1 MLDPTTIAQ
10 LRTLALR
17 AGRARARSWLEAEIG
32 SEAEGS
38 VCVGLRDYAPGDDLR
53 HVDWRW
59 CARRDELL
67 TKVYA
72 VNLSA
77 AAWVV
82 LDASRSMAGAKF
94 ALARRLAMA
103 LAYVGAAGQQTVRLA
118 IQAGHEPREWPPLAR
133 HGQVASLG
141 SLAALQP
148 DGARFELPSLAAA
161 LAADPQRRGPVVIIS
176 DFYGGQ
182 SLDAPL
188 ERLLAAGY
196 RPRVVQVYDAGDR
209 ECRWLGDVELIDV
222 ETGIG
227 RPAVVTERVAA
238 AYRAAFARFM
248 ASVAASCR
256 LRGVAFRQLR
266 CDTPLSELLPWLFG
280 LESGTS

>member
-1 MLDPTTIAQ
+1 MLDPTTISQ

-17 AGRARARSWLEAEIG
+17 AGRVRARSWLEAETG
-32 SEAEGS
+32 AVAEGS
-38 VCVGLRDYAPGDDLR
+38 ACVGLRDYAPGDDLR

-67 TKVYA
+67 TKIYA

-94 ALARRLAMA
+94 ALARRLAVA
-103 LAYVGAAGQQTVRLA
+103 LAYVGAAGQQTVRLVV
-118 IQAGHEPREWPPLAR
+118 QAGDEPREWPPLAR

-148 DGARFELPSLAAA
+148 DGALFELPSLAAA
-161 LAADPQRRGPVVIIS
+161 LAAEPQRRGPVVIIS
-176 DFYGGQ
+176 DFYCGQ

-188 ERLLAAGY
+188 ERLLKAGY
-196 RPRVVQVYDAGDR
+196 RPRIVQVYDAGDG
-209 ECRWLGDVELIDV
+209 ECRWLGDVELVDI

-256 LRGVAFRQLR
+256 LRGVAFRQLPS
-266 CDTPLSELLPWLFG
+266 DTPLGELLPWLFG